1 MINIK
6 NKSEKISSPL
16 FHYSTI
22 PVVQSTVYTLP
33 TNQRLLW
40 ILYEVL
46 TRPINPNNV
55 QAVLLSKES
64 LVPIKLIDG
73 YLIILNSLLSIKL
86 HMYVTKS
93 IHTHTHTKIITIIY
107 QPSHRINC
115 TSQET
120 FES

>member
-1 MINIK
+1 MNFHAI
-6 NKSEKISSPL
+6 SPL
-16 FHYSTI
+16 HKKITF
-22 PVVQSTVYTLP
+22 

-40 ILYEVL
+40 IPYEVL

-55 QAVLLSKES
+55 QAALLSKES

-93 IHTHTHTKIITIIY
+93 IHTHTH
-107 QPSHRINC
+107 SHQNHNNYL
-115 TSQET
+115 SAVPQNQLY
-120 FES
+120 